1 MASAPSV
8 AVAFSQ
14 HQPLKDRMAPTEHS
28 PATAPFDPKVLGKRL
43 AEARNNTRL
52 TQEQAADE
60 LGLLRTAIAQIE
72 TGARAVSSDELVRL
86 ARLYNR
92 SIDSFF
98 EAEQEAVVDDALTV
112 LARMAPVVHGDAQTA
127 KTVGA
132 LIDVCRAGAS
142 LKRELGLKNHDGPPA
157 YEWPQPRNMGDAV
170 EQGNMAAEHERKR
183 LDLGEASIAD
193 IHELIARQDIWAASD
208 HLPDDVSGLFFN
220 HQTTGVV
227 IVINHDHHPCR
238 QRFSY
243 AHEYAHALFDRK
255 LRVTYT
261 AKDNSTNLIEARAN
275 AFAAAFLMPKRGVE
289 LALER
294 DDKGKPSKHLFSL
307 YDVANEG
314 GTEIERRSTAASQ
327 RLGVKDVARLALHFD
342 VSYQVACFR
351 LKSLGFINQ
360 NELNDLRDREEAAR
374 LFMRIARGDQ
384 AAGQDREAM
393 LCQRFEN
400 HIIAQ
405 MLPLILEAYQREII
419 SRGRLLELSMLIGV
433 PGSTI
438 LQIAQ
443 TR

>member
-1 MASAPSV
+1 
-8 AVAFSQ
+8 
-14 HQPLKDRMAPTEHS
+14 MAPTERS
-28 PATAPFDPKVLGKRL
+28 PATASFDPRVLGKRL
-43 AEARNNTRL
+43 ADARSNAQL
-52 TQEQAADE
+52 TQEQVAEA
-60 LGLLRTAIAQIE
+60 LGILRTAIAQIE
-72 TGARAVSSDELVRL
+72 SGARAVSSDELVRL

-98 EAEQEAVVDDALTV
+98 ETEPDAAVDDAMTV
-112 LARMAPVVHGDAQTA
+112 LARMAPPVQGDAETA
-127 KTVGA
+127 KSVGA

-170 EQGNMAAEHERKR
+170 EQGNTAAEQERKR
-183 LDLGEASIAD
+183 LDLGEAPIAD

-208 HLPDDVSGLFFN
+208 HLPDDVSGLFFS
-220 HQTTGVV
+220 HQTTGMV

-255 LRVTYT
+255 LKVTYT

-294 DDKGKPSKHLFSL
+294 DDKGKPSKHLFSM

-314 GTEIERRSTAASQ
+314 STDIERRTTAASQ
-327 RLGVKDVARLALHFD
+327 RMGAKDVARLALHFD
-342 VSYQVACFR
+342 ASYQVACFR

-360 NELNDLRDREEAAR
+360 NELNDLKDREEAAR
-374 LFMRIARGDQ
+374 LFMRLARGDQ
-384 AAGQDREAM
+384 PAGQDRETM
-393 LCQRFEN
+393 LRRKFKN

-419 SRGRLLELSMLIGV
+419 SRGRVLELSSLIGV
-433 PGSTI
+433 QGNAI